1 MNLFTIGHSRSRD
14 QTLSNSLCTQQSALT
29 VQSMHNTAR
38 WHFFCLLLLTDN
50 NNPCLS
56 NKTDEKISVIWW
68 FVDIPM
74 KLRKNKLS
82 TNYKDHFDFRAVSN
96 FLKHFKIISCK
107 YNVEEECGNLKT
119 INWQDSI
126 RRRGSFDLYRLHE
139 AKEKGLEFFIKKTSK
154 LLKFL

>member
-1 MNLFTIGHSRSRD
+1 MICWHS
-14 QTLSNSLCTQQSALT
+14 NEA
-29 VQSMHNTAR
+29 
-38 WHFFCLLLLTDN
+38 
-50 NNPCLS
+50 
-56 NKTDEKISVIWW
+56 EKKQIV
-68 FVDIPM
+68 
-74 KLRKNKLS
+74 N
-82 TNYKDHFDFRAVSN
+82 KDHFDFRAVGN

-154 LLKFL
+154 LLIFVIRECLEFFRA